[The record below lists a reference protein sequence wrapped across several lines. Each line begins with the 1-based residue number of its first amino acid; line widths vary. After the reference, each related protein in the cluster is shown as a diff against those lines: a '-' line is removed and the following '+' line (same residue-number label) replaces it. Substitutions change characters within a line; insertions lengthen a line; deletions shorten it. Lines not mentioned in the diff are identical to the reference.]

1 MNVGINLIANGVGIA
16 SDQII
21 NLGALFALAG
31 SPTCPRL
38 TVTSF
43 WIPLKALDYFK
54 TRHLQNKMASILWIH
69 ILQLMILCLISL
81 TKMVANW
88 MIFYAKL
95 RLKAVN

>member
-1 MNVGINLIANGVGIA
+1 MTYPHKFSKKNFPRILIIQEVIMLKALMNVGINLIANGVGIA

-43 WIPLKALDYFK
+43 
-54 TRHLQNKMASILWIH
+54 
-69 ILQLMILCLISL
+69 
-81 TKMVANW
+81 
-88 MIFYAKL
+88 
-95 RLKAVN
+95 